1 MCATLKQKVYLN
13 MFSIRLK
20 ELRMKNGLSQ
30 RELANAFK
38 VSTGTV
44 GNWEVGSREPDF
56 STIIKLADYFRVSVD
71 YLIGHS
77 DNSTNQVG
85 AKGTEQIGESFS
97 TEEKQLIKDY
107 RTLNFACKKLV
118 KQTIET
124 LKNSSGAAGAEKK
137 DNIQ

>member
-30 RELANAFK
+30 RELANVFK

-56 STIIKLADYFRVSVD
+56 STIIKLADYFRVSVY
-71 YLIGHS
+71 YLIGRS

-85 AKGTEQIGESFS
+85 SKGTEQIGESFS

-124 LKNSSGAAGAEKK
+124 LKNSSGTIKTGDSE
-137 DNIQ
+137 NIS

>member
-1 MCATLKQKVYLN
+1 
-13 MFSIRLK
+13 
-20 ELRMKNGLSQ
+20 MKNGLSQ
-30 RELANAFK
+30 RELANVFK

-77 DNSTNQVG
+77 DNSTNQIGV
-85 AKGTEQIGESFS
+85 KGTEQIGESFS
-97 TEEKQLIKDY
+97 TEEKNLIKDY

-124 LKNSSGAAGAEKK
+124 LKNSSETIKTGDSK
-137 DNIQ
+137 NIS

>member
-1 MCATLKQKVYLN
+1 MLHLNKKVYLN

-30 RELANAFK
+30 RELANVFK

-77 DNSTNQVG
+77 DNSTNQIGV
-85 AKGTEQIGESFS
+85 KGTEQIGESFS
-97 TEEKQLIKDY
+97 TEEKNLIKDY

-124 LKNSSGAAGAEKK
+124 LKNSSETIKTGDSK
-137 DNIQ
+137 NIS